1 MTSPNLNKILT
12 EVNALS
18 DAERQELRRLLD
30 ERALMARPSSS
41 GAPDR
46 SAMLRMPL
54 DQRRRL
60 LSQQSERVAGYYEG
74 DTEREFW
81 QGGDIVE

>member
-1 MTSPNLNKILT
+1 MASPNLNKILT

-18 DAERQELRRLLD
+18 EAERHELRRLLD
-30 ERALMARPSSS
+30 ERALVAMPNAS

-54 DQRRRL
+54 DQRRHL
-60 LSQQSERVAGYYEG
+60 LSQQSERVVEHYEA
-74 DTEREFW
+74 DADRELW